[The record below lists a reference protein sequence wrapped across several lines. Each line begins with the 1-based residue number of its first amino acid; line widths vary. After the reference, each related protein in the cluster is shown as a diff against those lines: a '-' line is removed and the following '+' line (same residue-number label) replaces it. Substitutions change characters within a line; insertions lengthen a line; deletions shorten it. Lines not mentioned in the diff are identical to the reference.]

1 MKADSLFLYEY
12 DVKNNTKTK
21 VPVFRCILP
30 FKKNNLEWYYKH
42 KDIVELC
49 LWVDINIIQ
58 CMPVLTYITKDVMV
72 RISTGMLNKCNIDR
86 ETNIIIHD
94 ILVENINKA
103 YEEQIFK
110 DLPF

>member
-1 MKADSLFLYEY
+1 MKADLFLYEY
-12 DVKNNTKTK
+12 DVETKKETK

-49 LWVDINIIQ
+49 LWVDINIIEN
-58 CMPVLTYITKDVMV
+58 MEFLTYITKDVLI
-72 RISTGMLNKCNIDR
+72 RISTGMLNKCNIDK

-94 ILVENINKA
+94 ILVKNINEA
-103 YEEQIFK
+103 YKEQIFK